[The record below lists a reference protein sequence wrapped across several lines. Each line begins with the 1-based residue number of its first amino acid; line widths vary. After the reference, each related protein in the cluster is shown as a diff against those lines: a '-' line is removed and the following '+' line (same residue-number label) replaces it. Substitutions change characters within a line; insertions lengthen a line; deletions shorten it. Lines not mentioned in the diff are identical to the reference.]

1 MIGVRAGARAGLRV
15 GVAAGVSADQL
26 GDSLSNFPITPGV
39 TLDAAAQKHFPATA
53 GEWTALL
60 AAAGDAAGNPTCLW
74 TCQAATAPVDVID
87 GANLVDTPVAPLY
100 QQAVAGYS
108 RFGIAFVDGTANQ
121 RLLNNSTAPDP
132 SLTSTLELLVV
143 KMPAAAPAAAR
154 GLLCKTFTTPRLDL
168 NTTGRIRSIDGA
180 SADLVNGICD
190 GGTHLIW
197 HQVNLTASANITYT
211 DAEKFTGVFA
221 APAGGPAIGYGAC
234 NPTTAPSISLLY
246 AARFTGA
253 AAERTTTQLRNLS
266 NYLRWSVPW

>member
-1 MIGVRAGARAGLRV
+1 MIGVRVGVKGGVRV

-53 GEWTALL
+53 AEWTTLL

-87 GANLVDTPVAPLY
+87 GANLVDTPVAPTY

-108 RFGIAFVDGTANQ
+108 RLGIAFVDGTANQ

-132 SLTSTLELLVV
+132 SLTSTLDLIVV

-154 GLLCKTFTTPRLDL
+154 GLLCKTFTAPRLDI
-168 NTTGRIRSIDGA
+168 NTTGKLRLVDGA
-180 SADLVNGICD
+180 TADLVNGLAD
-190 GGTHLIW
+190 GGVHLVW
-197 HQVNLTASANITYT
+197 FQTNLTASASIVYT
-211 DAEKFTGVFA
+211 DAEKFTGTFA
-221 APAGGPAIGYGAC
+221 APAGGPAVGFGGC
-234 NPTTAPSISLLY
+234 NPTAPASTSLLY